1 MFFKVSLL
9 VDHVKT
15 FEIDDL
21 YKEEDKVKI
30 LDSLE
35 AETFKQETFQSR
47 KKIVVDLQKD
57 KILVPSESFAADGQE
72 DEPLIHP
79 SFLGDE
85 EAKVEKW
92 IKKLHLYRS
101 Q

>member
-1 MFFKVSLL
+1 MISVYFVA
-9 VDHVKT
+9 DNVKT
-15 FEIDDL
+15 FEINEL
-21 YKEEDKVKI
+21 YKPEDKGKI
-30 LDSLE
+30 LESLE
-35 AETFKQETFQSR
+35 ADSFKQEAFQSK

-57 KILVPSESFAADGQE
+57 KMHVPESFAAEGQE

-85 EAKVEKW
+85 EAKVDKW